1 MIHIIINPAAGQ
13 DTPVLSTI
21 NSVFGPANQ
30 AWSVSVTLNEGDAK
44 RQAVEAVADGA
55 TIVAVYGGDGT
66 VVEAASGLLDHDVPL
81 AILPGGTANVVAQEV
96 GIPLDLVQACE
107 LIVGQHNIKA
117 IDMGEVNDRHFL
129 LRVGIGAEAKI
140 TEGADR
146 ELKDRLGYL
155 AYVWSA
161 AQNLVD
167 VEQSTYHFTVD
178 GESFEMIGV
187 TCGIV
192 NSGHMG
198 LGNLHIVPNI
208 YMDDGLLDL
217 ILVQNADL
225 PAWTELIGNVFG
237 LGGAA
242 AGQNIEP
249 TKVSTP
255 QQFTGAIKRWTGK
268 EIVVR
273 VDPPQSVQ
281 YDGELLGVDEVHCRI
296 LPKALRLVVP

>member
-13 DTPVLSTI
+13 DVPILSTI
-21 NSVFGPANQ
+21 NSVFGPVNQ
-30 AWSVSVTLNEGDAK
+30 AWSVSVTLKEGDARRQA
-44 RQAVEAVADGA
+44 RQAVEDGA

-66 VVEAASGLLDHDVPL
+66 VVEAAGGLLDCDVPL
-81 AILPGGTANVVAQEV
+81 AILPGGTANVVAQEMA
-96 GIPLDLVQACE
+96 IPLNLAQACE
-107 LIVGQHNIKA
+107 LLVRPHQIRA
-117 IDMGEVNDRHFL
+117 IDMGEVNDRHFI

-167 VEQSTYHFTVD
+167 VEQSTYYFTVD
-178 GESFEMIGV
+178 GESFVMKGV

-198 LGNLHIVPNI
+198 IGNLHIVPNI

-217 ILVQNADL
+217 IVVQNADL

-237 LGGAA
+237 LGGVPVGPDLQPA
-242 AGQNIEP
+242 
-249 TKVSTP
+249 TVSTP
-255 QQFTGAIKRWTGK
+255 ESFNGAIKRWTGK
-268 EIVVR
+268 EISVR

-281 YDGELLGVDEVHCRI
+281 YDGELYPIDEVHCRI
-296 LPKALRLVVP
+296 LPKALQLIVP